1 MLNSSRAP
9 SGPGT
14 QGLKAEK
21 HKTPSDSPSQQEE
34 DANEDAD
41 GEGDDAEEEG
51 GEGGLG

>member
-14 QGLKAEK
+14 GGLKAEK
-21 HKTPSDSPSQQEE
+21 HRTPSDSPSQQEE
-34 DANEDAD
+34 DADEDAD
-41 GEGDDAEEEG
+41 EEG